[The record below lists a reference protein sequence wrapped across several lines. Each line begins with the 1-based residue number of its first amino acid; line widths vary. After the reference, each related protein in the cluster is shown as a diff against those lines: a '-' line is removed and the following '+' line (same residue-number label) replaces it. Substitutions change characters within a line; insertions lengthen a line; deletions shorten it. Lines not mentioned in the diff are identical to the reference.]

1 MKKAGIIFLLTFAF
15 SLLAAGQQ
23 KLTFMPNWTPQAQF
37 AGFYVA
43 KEKGFYADQGL
54 DLTVKHING
63 GSSRSVI
70 DYLVG
75 GEADI
80 CSFHLIS
87 SMIEK
92 GKGKDIVNILQISQ
106 NSSLVLVSHTPLKS
120 FQDLNGMKVS
130 RWKTGYSEV
139 AQIFFHDYKLNVKW
153 IQFLSSMNVFLSG
166 AVDATL
172 CMSYN
177 EYLNLLFSMGQIP
190 EEQTLRFSEI
200 GYNFPEDGVYTTRE
214 FYENNRAAVEK
225 FNTATKQGWEYAR
238 EHRDEAV
245 DIVMK
250 YVKENKVA
258 TNRIYQSFMLDE
270 ILNLQ
275 VNRESGKVDYEK
287 VDETMFNI
295 LNDSLFSMQP
305 GYKPFTY
312 KEFIKWQ

>member
-92 GKGKDIVNILQISQ
+92 GRGKDIVNVLQLSQ
-106 NSSLVLVSHTPLKS
+106 NSSLMLVSHTPLNS
-120 FQDLNGMKVS
+120 FQDLNGMKIS
-130 RWKTGYSEV
+130 RWKTGYYEV
-139 AQIFFHDYKLNVKW
+139 AEIFCHDYKLNVKW
-153 IQFLSSMNVFLSG
+153 IQFLTSMNLFLSG

-172 CMSYN
+172 CLSYN

-225 FNTATKQGWEYAR
+225 FNAATKQGWEYAR
-238 EHRDEAV
+238 DHRDEAL

-258 TNRIYQSFMLDE
+258 TNRIYQGFMLDE

-275 VNRESGKVDYEK
+275 VNKESRKVDYEK

-305 GYKPFTY
+305 GYTPFTY
-312 KEFIKWQ
+312 KEFIK

>member
-1 MKKAGIIFLLTFAF
+1 MKKTGIIFLFAF
-15 SLLAAGQQ
+15 VFPLIAAGQQ
-23 KLTFMPNWTPQAQF
+23 KITFMPNWTAQAQF
-37 AGFYVA
+37 TGFYVA
-43 KEKGFYADQGL
+43 KEKGFYADQGM
-54 DLTVKHING
+54 DVTIKHING
-63 GSSRSVI
+63 ESSRSVI
-70 DYLVG
+70 DYLVS

-92 GKGKDIVNILQISQ
+92 GRGKDIVNVLQLSQ

-120 FQDLNGMKVS
+120 FQDLNGMKIS

-139 AQIFFHDYKLNVKW
+139 AEIFCHDYKLNVKW

-214 FYENNRAAVEK
+214 FYENNGIAVEK

-250 YVKENKVA
+250 YAKENKVA
-258 TNRIYQSFMLDE
+258 TNRTYQSFMLDE
-270 ILNLQ
+270 VLDLQ
-275 VNRESGKVDYEK
+275 NNNETGKADYQK
-287 VDETMFNI
+287 LDETMFNI
-295 LNDSLFSMQP
+295 LNDALFSMLP

-312 KEFIKWQ
+312 KGFIK